1 MPLASVTN
9 DGSTP
14 VIPAR
19 KRAVL
24 ILQNLSDADIHIAF
38 EPVSVDG
45 ASDAGIQLAAGGGS
59 ISLPELPYA
68 QAANNT
74 AIFAV
79 HAGEGT
85 KHLNYI
91 ERGGA

>member
-19 KRAVL
+19 KRSVL
-24 ILQNLSDADIHIAF
+24 ILQNLSDTDVYIAF

-45 ASDAGIQLAAGGGS
+45 APDAGIMLAAGGGT
-59 ISLPELPYA
+59 ISFPELSYA
-68 QAANNT
+68 HTANNG
-74 AIFAV
+74 ALYAV
-79 HAGEGT
+79 HAGAGI

-91 ERGGA
+91 ERGGE